1 MSVINNEWTKAE
13 TVKFFLL
20 GFTQDKISKELKI
33 SIGSVNTILNEAL
46 SHDKTLEL
54 QRQIA
59 IQVNKNKTTVKQIAA
74 NLRWKNAIKLR
85 GLDDK
90 AVEKIL
96 DLMETILNKNNIPPA
111 TTANLLYSSI
121 DIIMKN
127 QLDPDRVEEEI
138 RVKKNELDSVK
149 EEIRMENAKLEKLK
163 VRVDAQLE
171 KSKLNEKTL
180 DMLNDLSTG
189 LNLYDLE
196 VIDLLQLPR
205 IIEGFKKLGWD
216 TTTIIDKYKAE
227 QDLELGIKKQQS
239 KMKKHEAVL
248 EDLYRKRTEEKRK
261 WGIYYDA
268 FQIFNK
274 LVESGL
280 KPEDIFKA
288 SYILKNN
295 FTPETVSQLLEDIEK
310 YGSIAAAT
318 VKLERVN
325 INANAEPSNII
336 DTFQ

>member
-1 MSVINNEWTKAE
+1 MNVTNNEWIKTE
-13 TVKFFLL
+13 TVKLFLL
-20 GFTQDKISKELKI
+20 GFTQDKISKDLKI

-59 IQVNKNKTTVKQIAA
+59 MLVDKNNTTIKQIAA
-74 NLRWKNAIKLR
+74 NQRWKNAIKLR

-90 AVEKIL
+90 KLEKIL

-111 TTANLLYSSI
+111 TAADLLYSSI
-121 DIIMKN
+121 DLVMKN
-127 QLDPDRVEEEI
+127 QLDPATVEEDLKLE
-138 RVKKNELDSVK
+138 KNELESVK
-149 EEIRMENAKLEKLK
+149 EKIRVENAKLEEL
-163 VRVDAQLE
+163 RVKSEAQLE

-180 DMLNDLSTG
+180 EMLNHLTTSLDLYK
-189 LNLYDLE
+189 LDLF
-196 VIDLLQLPR
+196 DLLQLPR
-205 IIEGFKKLGWD
+205 MLQGFKMLGWD
-216 TTTIIDKYKAE
+216 TKETIAKYKAE
-227 QDLELGIKKQQS
+227 QDLEIGIKKLES
-239 KMKKHEAVL
+239 KIKRYEVVA

-261 WGIYYDA
+261 WGIYCNGI
-268 FQIFNK
+268 QVFNK

-318 VKLERVN
+318 VKLETIN
-325 INANAEPSNII
+325 INANTEPPNII

>member
-33 SIGSVNTILNEAL
+33 SIGSVNTILDEAL
-46 SHDKTLEL
+46 RHDKTLEL

-59 IQVNKNKTTVKQIAA
+59 ILVNKNNTTVKQIAA
-74 NLRWKNAIKLR
+74 NVRWKNAIKLR

-90 AVEKIL
+90 AIEKIL
-96 DLMETILNKNNIPPA
+96 DSMETILNKNNIPPA
-111 TTANLLYSSI
+111 TAANLLYSSI

-127 QLDPDRVEEEI
+127 QLDPDRLEEEI

-149 EEIRMENAKLEKLK
+149 EEIRVENAKLEKLRLK
-163 VRVDAQLE
+163 SEAQLE
-171 KSKLNEKTL
+171 KSRLTSKTL
-180 DMLNDLSTG
+180 DMLNNLSPV

-216 TTTIIDKYKAE
+216 TTTIIDKYKTE
-227 QDLELGIKKQQS
+227 QDLELGIKKQES

-248 EDLYRKRTEEKRK
+248 EDLYRKRMEEERK
-261 WGIYYDA
+261 WGIYCNGIRA
-268 FQIFNK
+268 FNK

-280 KPEDIFKA
+280 KPEDTFNV
-288 SYILKNN
+288 SYVLKNN
-295 FTPETVSQLLEDIEK
+295 YTPETVSQLLEDIDK

-318 VKLERVN
+318 VKLERAN
-325 INANAEPSNII
+325 INANAEQSNVI

>member
-20 GFTQDKISKELKI
+20 GFTQDKISEELKI
-33 SIGSVNTILNEAL
+33 SIGSVNTILDEAL
-46 SHDKTLEL
+46 RHDKTLEL

-59 IQVNKNKTTVKQIAA
+59 ILVNKNKTTVKQIAA

-227 QDLELGIKKQQS
+227 QDLELGIKKQES